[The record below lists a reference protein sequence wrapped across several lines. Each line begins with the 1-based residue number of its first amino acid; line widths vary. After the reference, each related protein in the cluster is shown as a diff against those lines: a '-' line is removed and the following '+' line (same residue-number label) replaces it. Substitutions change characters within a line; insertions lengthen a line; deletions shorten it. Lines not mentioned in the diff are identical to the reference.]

1 MFGDAHWHRERVA
14 DAILAGAEAKP
25 PVEPEPAAA

>member
-14 DAILAGAEAKP
+14 NTVLAQVAER
-25 PVEPEPAAA
+25 EPAAV